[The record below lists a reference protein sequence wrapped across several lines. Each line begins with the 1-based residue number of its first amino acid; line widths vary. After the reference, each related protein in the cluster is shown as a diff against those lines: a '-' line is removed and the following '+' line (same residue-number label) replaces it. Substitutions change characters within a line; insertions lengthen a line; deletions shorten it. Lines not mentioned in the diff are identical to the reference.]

1 MLQAVLPYIIGI
13 QPSQTVASTPEPL
26 KHRVPSSTGNSA
38 YCHARSKDI
47 DGGDRQCRLAAS
59 SSPATIPSLYASGS
73 IDLEALGI
81 HRALLDLGEI
91 LTYFQ
96 DEGKEL
102 ASRTCEGLLRLQLE
116 TTATLAMVNA
126 RMICC
131 HRLSQLYS
139 TMLPPTY
146 IFEVGSR
153 ILPAAFRA
161 GALSNRTVSLWAA
174 GVGSAVF
181 ADCRHQALC
190 LARSAASTAVF
201 FSSGYRGCR
210 EG

>member
-1 MLQAVLPYIIGI
+1 MKRIVLRRLGAKFGPVFSCTVAPASASSLSVALIFRNFMLQAVLPYIIGI

-153 ILPAAFRA
+153 ILPAAFRVSC
-161 GALSNRTVSLWAA
+161 GCTVK
-174 GVGSAVF
+174 
-181 ADCRHQALC
+181 
-190 LARSAASTAVF
+190 
-201 FSSGYRGCR
+201 
-210 EG
+210 